1 MAEDNQINPTTMR
14 FPAEALSLPQVLAGP
29 RLFGKSWRERLGAR
43 LLLILAATLVAM
55 LLEGWLGKPCA
66 TTPYG
71 AFHTHSL
78 SIAFF
83 HTLSYSLCISLVLL
97 HAFAWLSDRISHLPF
112 PLNWAALFLTILVS
126 SALGCAL
133 GGALIIV
140 LGIHAHSDYFKLFSN
155 SLYFSLLLSLVFGTS
170 FYLYENLKQQLE
182 ATALELRTRQ
192 LAEERA
198 RKLAIAMQ
206 LASLESR
213 VRPHF
218 LFNTLNSI
226 AALIRDDQ
234 ERAEQMVGRLS
245 ALLRFSLDANRY
257 NTVPLRDEL
266 KIVWDYLEIERVR
279 FGARLQFELDV
290 PSTLGAVAVPPFALQ
305 SLVENSVKYCV
316 AAQRV
321 GGTIHVSGRQVG
333 AMIKLEVRDDGPGF
347 DETAIIAGHGLDNL
361 QARLTALFAERAA
374 LEIQT
379 TAGCTSVTITMPL
392 VQPPC
397 QVALD
402 PPAICQEA
410 LSLSETVALPH

>member
-14 FPAEALSLPQVLAGP
+14 FPAEALRLPKPLAGP
-29 RLFGKSWRERLGAR
+29 RLFGQSWRERLGAR

-55 LLEGWLGKPCA
+55 LLEGWLGRPCINA
-66 TTPYG
+66 FYG
-71 AFHTHSL
+71 AFHPHSL

-97 HAFAWLSDRISHLPF
+97 HAFAWLSDRISRLPF

-140 LGIHAHSDYFKLFSN
+140 LGIHAHGDYFRLVSN
-155 SLYFSLLLSLVFGTS
+155 SLYFSLILSLVFGTS
-170 FYLYENLKQQLE
+170 FFLYENLKQQLE

-226 AALIRDDQ
+226 AALIREDQ
-234 ERAEQMVGRLS
+234 ECAEQMVGRLS
-245 ALLRFSLDANRY
+245 ALLRFSLDTNRH
-257 NTVPLRDEL
+257 NTVPLRDEIKL
-266 KIVWDYLEIERVR
+266 VRDYLEIERAR
-279 FGARLQFELDV
+279 FGDRLQFDLDV
-290 PSTLGAVAVPPFALQ
+290 PADFGAVAVPPFALQ
-305 SLVENSVKYCV
+305 SLVENSIKYCV
-316 AAQRV
+316 AAQRA
-321 GGTIHVSGRQVG
+321 GGTIHVLGRQDG
-333 AMIKLEVRDDGPGF
+333 ATIKLEVRDDGPGF

-379 TAGCTSVTITMPL
+379 TDGFTSVTISMPL
-392 VQPPC
+392 VQQPFH
-397 QVALD
+397 VAVAA
-402 PPAICQEA
+402 PAIHNGAFAQA
-410 LSLSETVALPH
+410 ETIAVPR

>member
-14 FPAEALSLPQVLAGP
+14 FPAEALRLPKPLAGP
-29 RLFGKSWRERLGAR
+29 RLFGQSWRERLGAR

-55 LLEGWLGKPCA
+55 LLEGWLGRPCIN
-66 TTPYG
+66 PFYG
-71 AFHTHSL
+71 TFHPHSL
-78 SIAFF
+78 SVAFF

-97 HAFAWLSDRISHLPF
+97 HAFAWLSDRISHLRF
-112 PLNWAALFLTILVS
+112 PLNWVALFLTILVS

-140 LGIHAHSDYFKLFSN
+140 LGIHAHGDYFRLVSN
-155 SLYFSLLLSLVFGTS
+155 SLYFSLILSLVFGTS
-170 FYLYENLKQQLE
+170 FFLYENLKQQLE

-226 AALIRDDQ
+226 ASLIREDQ
-234 ERAEQMVGRLS
+234 ECAEQMVGRLS
-245 ALLRFSLDANRY
+245 ALLRFSLDANHH
-257 NTVPLRDEL
+257 NSVPLRDEL
-266 KIVWDYLEIERVR
+266 KIVRDYLEIEKAR

-290 PSTLGAVAVPPFALQ
+290 PTELGTVAVPPFALQ
-305 SLVENSVKYCV
+305 TLVENSVKYCI
-316 AAQRV
+316 APQRT
-321 GGTIHVSGRQVG
+321 GGSIHVSGRQENQIV
-333 AMIKLEVRDDGPGF
+333 KLEVRDDGPGF
-347 DETAIIAGHGLDNL
+347 SEAAISAGHGLDNL
-361 QARLTALFAERAA
+361 QARLNALFAERAA

-379 TAGCTSVTITMPL
+379 AAGFTSVTLTLPYSPNSL
-392 VQPPC
+392 
-397 QVALD
+397 
-402 PPAICQEA
+402 PAHA
-410 LSLSETVALPH
+410 